1 MEVGIVA
8 YLILTGV
15 FLFGVYVLIFLLPL
29 GLWLKARISGVQI
42 TLLDLI
48 NMKVCR
54 VPPSTVVKAMI
65 MAAKSGIEINYDAL
79 ESHCRAGGNVENVL
93 RLMIL
98 AKEKNKKLS
107 FEEACQRDLAGK
119 NLKKDVSKKL

>member
-1 MEVGIVA
+1 MEVGIGA

-15 FLFGVYVLIFLLPL
+15 FLFGVYVLVFLLPL

-54 VPPSTVVKAMI
+54 VPTSKVVKAMI
-65 MAAKSGIEINYDAL
+65 MAAKSGIEINYEAL

-93 RLMIL
+93 RLIIV

-107 FEEACQRDLAGK
+107 FKEACQMDLDGK
-119 NLKKDVSKKL
+119 DPIKDVKKQ